1 MTIPVVSGSL
11 ACFVHVHVHVI
22 LEFIC
27 DSVSVCAQLI
37 KVFYYFP
44 KKYIAKL
51 MLQLGGGGKEQIP
64 IVYVTLVPSATSL
77 YKVRV
82 TDAK

>member
-1 MTIPVVSGSL
+1 MTIPVVPGSL
-11 ACFVHVHVHVI
+11 ACFVHVHVI

-37 KVFYYFP
+37 KVFCYFP

-51 MLQLGGGGKEQIP
+51 MLQLGKGWEGANTNSLRYSGTACP
-64 IVYVTLVPSATSL
+64 LVI
-77 YKVRV
+77 
-82 TDAK
+82 